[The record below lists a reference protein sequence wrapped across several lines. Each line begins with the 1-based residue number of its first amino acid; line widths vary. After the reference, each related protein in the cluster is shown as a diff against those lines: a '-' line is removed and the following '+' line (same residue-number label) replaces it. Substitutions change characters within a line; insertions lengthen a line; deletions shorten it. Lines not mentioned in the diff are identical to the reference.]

1 MSQVIDLDI
10 NNYDLDD
17 LLKLFNI
24 SKKISADDL
33 KKAKNKMLKTHP
45 DKSGL
50 DPNFFRFYSQAYKIL
65 YGIWEF
71 KQKGNT
77 ENTEY
82 VPFEYT
88 NKGEILDNWFKDNK
102 TLKENKN
109 SFNEWFNEQFN
120 NTKIYTE
127 TEQKGYDNW
136 LRSREKEDENI
147 EIKDLKTMNRYIDE
161 KKKHL
166 RELSLINRQE
176 IEEVWNTNTITAS
189 DLSTDAP
196 TNYDSNLFSTLSYQ
210 DLQKAHTETII
221 PITNED
227 YELKQKFNN
236 VNEYIAFRNT
246 QDISPHDNNDY
257 LINKQMKKDEMAI
270 QTAYNLAKQTE
281 LAKKRSDAFWKNIQ
295 LLN

>member
-1 MSQVIDLDI
+1 MSQELDLDI

-17 LLKLFNI
+17 LLRLFQI
-24 SKKISADDL
+24 SKKISAEDL
-33 KKAKNKMLKTHP
+33 KKAKNIMLKTHP

-50 DPNFFRFYSQAYKIL
+50 DPKFFHFYSEAYKIL

-77 ENTEY
+77 KNTDY

-88 NKGEILDNWFKDNK
+88 NKADILDNWFRDNK

-120 NTKIYTE
+120 NTKIYSE
-127 TEQKGYDNW
+127 TEQKGYDKW
-136 LRSREKEDENI
+136 LRSRENEENI
-147 EIKDLKTMNRYIDE
+147 EIKDIKTMHRYIDE

-166 RELSLINRQE
+166 RELSLINKQE
-176 IEEVWNTNTITAS
+176 IEEIWNSNTITAS

-196 TNYDSNLFSTLSYQ
+196 DNYDSNLFSTLSYQ

-221 PITNED
+221 PITQED

-236 VNEYIAFRNT
+236 VNEYISFRNA
-246 QDISPHDNNDY
+246 QDIKPHDNEDY
-257 LINKQMKKDEMAI
+257 LRNREIKKEEMSI

-281 LAKKRSDAFWKNIQ
+281 LSKKRNEVFWKNIQ

>member
-1 MSQVIDLDI
+1 MSQELDLDI

-17 LLKLFNI
+17 LLRLFQI
-24 SKKISADDL
+24 SKRISAEDL
-33 KKAKNKMLKTHP
+33 KKAKNIMLKTHP

-50 DPNFFRFYSQAYKIL
+50 DPKFFHFYSEAYKIL

-77 ENTEY
+77 KNTDY

-88 NKGEILDNWFKDNK
+88 NKADILDNWFKDNK

-109 SFNEWFNEQFN
+109 SFNEWFNKQFN
-120 NTKIYTE
+120 NAKIYSE
-127 TEQKGYDNW
+127 TEKKGYDDW
-136 LRSREKEDENI
+136 LRSRENEENV
-147 EIKDLKTMNRYIDE
+147 EVKDLKTMNQYIDE

-166 RELSLINRQE
+166 RELSLINKQE
-176 IEEVWNTNTITAS
+176 IEEIWNSNTITAS

-196 TNYDSNLFSTLSYQ
+196 DNYDSNLFSTLCYQ

-236 VNEYIAFRNT
+236 VNEYISFRNN
-246 QDISPHDNNDY
+246 QDIKPHDNEDY
-257 LINKQMKKDEMAI
+257 LRNREIKKEEVSI

-281 LAKKRSDAFWKNIQ
+281 LSKKRNESFWKNIQ

>member
-1 MSQVIDLDI
+1 MSLELDLDI

-17 LLKLFNI
+17 LLRLFNI
-24 SKKISADDL
+24 SKNVNAEDL
-33 KKAKNKMLKTHP
+33 KKAKSKMLKTHP

-50 DPNFFRFYSQAYKIL
+50 DQKFFHFYSQAYKIL

-77 ENTEY
+77 TNTDY
-82 VPFEYT
+82 IPFEYT
-88 NKGEILDNWFKDNK
+88 NKGEILDNWFKENK

-120 NTKIYTE
+120 NAKIYSE
-127 TEQKGYDNW
+127 GEQKGYDDW
-136 LRSREKEDENI
+136 LRSRENDENV
-147 EIKDLKTMNRYIDE
+147 EIKDLKTMNKYIDD

-166 RELSLINRQE
+166 RELSLINKQE
-176 IEEVWNTNTITAS
+176 IEELWNTNTITAS
-189 DLSTDAP
+189 ELSTNAP
-196 TNYDSNLFSTLSYQ
+196 ENYDSNMFSTLCYQ

-227 YELKQKFNN
+227 YEIKQKFNN
-236 VNEYIAFRNT
+236 VNEYISFRNN
-246 QDISPHDNNDY
+246 QDTLPNENSDY
-257 LINKQMKKDEMAI
+257 LIKQQMKKDELAI

-281 LAKKRSDAFWKNIQ
+281 LAKNKNGVFWKSIQ

>member
-1 MSQVIDLDI
+1 MSVELDLDI

-17 LLKLFNI
+17 LLRLFNI
-24 SKKISADDL
+24 SKNVNAEDL

-50 DPNFFRFYSQAYKIL
+50 DPKFFHFYSQAYKIL

-77 ENTEY
+77 NTTDY

-88 NKGEILDNWFKDNK
+88 NKGEILDNWFKENK

-120 NTKIYTE
+120 NAKIYSE
-127 TEQKGYDNW
+127 IEQKGYEDW
-136 LRSREKEDENI
+136 LRSRENDENI
-147 EIKDLKTMNRYIDE
+147 EIKDLKTMNQYIDE

-166 RELSLINRQE
+166 RELSLINKQE
-176 IEEVWNTNTITAS
+176 IEELWSTNTISAS
-189 DLSTDAP
+189 DLSTNAP
-196 TNYDSNLFSTLSYQ
+196 DNYDSNMFSTLCYQ

-221 PITNED
+221 PITHED
-227 YELKQKFNN
+227 YEIKQKFNN
-236 VNEYIAFRNT
+236 VNEYISFRNNQET
-246 QDISPHDNNDY
+246 LPNENSDY
-257 LINKQMKKDEMAI
+257 LIKKQTKKDEIAI

-281 LAKKRSDAFWKNIQ
+281 LAKKKNGVFWKSIQ